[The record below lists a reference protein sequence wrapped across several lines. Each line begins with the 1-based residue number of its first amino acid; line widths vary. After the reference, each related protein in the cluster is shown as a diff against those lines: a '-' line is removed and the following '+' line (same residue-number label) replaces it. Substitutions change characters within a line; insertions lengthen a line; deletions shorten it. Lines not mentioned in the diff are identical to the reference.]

1 MTVFACDCSK
11 DTLQKA
17 SEIISNTKGI
27 DVKDRLWTFLL
38 DVSKETFPDWLFCK
52 ACQSSH
58 GKAAE
63 KLLGYTFCFSNSII
77 LVFYCSYLVSNS
89 S

>member
-27 DVKDRLWTFLL
+27 DVKDRFWTFLL
-38 DVSKETFPDWLFCK
+38 DVSKETFPDSLFCK

-63 KLLGYTFCFSNSII
+63 N
-77 LVFYCSYLVSNS
+77 YLVIPFVSAIPS
-89 S
+89 F